1 LRAAK
6 GGALALAAAVVLLPA
21 RDASA
26 HRLDEYLQAARIA
39 VEPDHLLLE
48 LDLTPGAAI
57 AATIVADIDRDRDGS
72 LSDPEQQDYARR
84 VLADLDVA
92 VDDRAIA
99 VQPGTATFADT
110 RALLRGDGTI
120 QLRTRLAFP
129 AQAAGAHHILFRNR
143 YRRDISVYLAN
154 ALVPE
159 SSRIGVT
166 AQRRDAQQRDLTI
179 EYQVH
184 AGTSGSPVWWLFG
197 GAAMLGAWRII
208 NRESGIVNRE

>member
-6 GGALALAAAVVLLPA
+6 RGALALAAAVALLPA

-57 AATIVADIDRDRDGS
+57 AGTIVADIDRDRDGS
-72 LSDPEQQDYARR
+72 LSPAEQQDYARR
-84 VLADLDVA
+84 VLADLDVE

-99 VQPGTATFADT
+99 VQPGTATFAAT
-110 RALLRGDGTI
+110 SALLQGEGTI
-120 QLRTRLAFP
+120 QLRARLALP
-129 AQAAGAHHILFRNR
+129 AQAAGAHRVLFRNR
-143 YRRDISVYLAN
+143 YRRDIGVYLAN

-159 SSRIGVT
+159 SSRIAVT
-166 AQRRDAQQRDLTI
+166 AQGREAQQRDLTI
-179 EYQVH
+179 EYRVR
-184 AGTSGSPVWWLFG
+184 AGATGSPAWWLFG
-197 GAAMLGAWRII
+197 GAAMLGAGRII
-208 NRESGIVNRE
+208 NREW